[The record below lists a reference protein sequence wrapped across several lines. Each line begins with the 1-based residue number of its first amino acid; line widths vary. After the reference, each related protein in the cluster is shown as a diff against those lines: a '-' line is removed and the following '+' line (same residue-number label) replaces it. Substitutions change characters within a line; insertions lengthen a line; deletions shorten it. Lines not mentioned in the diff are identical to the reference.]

1 MLNKVVLI
9 GGAGAPNYGDE
20 LIVKG
25 WKEYFLKNKKA
36 EKVIFYENI
45 ASKEIEVHGEDPGVT
60 FRDGLVR
67 VAKNVAG
74 LDFWDQVI
82 RGYKFIE
89 SDGFSVYSSFDIDDL
104 KDADVVHLHGGGYL
118 NNFDPDKGF
127 YVGLLAALKKTRNI
141 KIVATGIGFGPVPDV
156 GKKRLKIIE
165 EIFSYFD
172 FFELRDV
179 DNFRLLK
186 KKFPS
191 GNFVFGLDDCYLLK
205 ASDFLRN
212 KRKSKK
218 KRMYLSFLEY
228 NVRKIGEE
236 FWDWVV
242 ERSKDFDEVVFFESY
257 PWQDRKVYDFVKTK
271 VDGVRYLPLS
281 ESLNGIPMSSND
293 FVISARFHTHYAF
306 SRNGISGVYSKDSR
320 YYDIKH
326 QSILDLGSEFV
337 FSDLSTPPEN
347 IEREGLGYNV
357 MCSNDDLY
365 TKMKMKLVGHIY
377 GDL

>member
-1 MLNKVVLI
+1 
-9 GGAGAPNYGDE
+9 
-20 LIVKG
+20 
-25 WKEYFLKNKKA
+25 
-36 EKVIFYENI
+36 
-45 ASKEIEVHGEDPGVT
+45 
-60 FRDGLVR
+60 
-67 VAKNVAG
+67 
-74 LDFWDQVI
+74 
-82 RGYKFIE
+82 
-89 SDGFSVYSSFDIDDL
+89 
-104 KDADVVHLHGGGYL
+104 
-118 NNFDPDKGF
+118 
-127 YVGLLAALKKTRNI
+127 
-141 KIVATGIGFGPVPDV
+141 
-156 GKKRLKIIE
+156 
-165 EIFSYFD
+165 
-172 FFELRDV
+172 
-179 DNFRLLK
+179 
-186 KKFPS
+186 
-191 GNFVFGLDDCYLLK
+191 
-205 ASDFLRN
+205 
-212 KRKSKK
+212 
-218 KRMYLSFLEY
+218 MYLSFLEY

-365 TKMKMKLVGHIY
+365 TKIKMKLVGHIY

>member
-1 MLNKVVLI
+1 MFNKIVLI

-25 WKEYFLKNKKA
+25 WKDYFLKTKKSQ
-36 EKVIFYENI
+36 KVIFYENI
-45 ASKEIEVHGEDPGVT
+45 AKKEVEVHGEESGIV
-60 FRDGLVR
+60 FRDGLVKI
-67 VAKNVAG
+67 AKNVAD

-89 SDGFSVYSSFDIDDL
+89 SNGFDVYASFDIDDL
-104 KDADVVHLHGGGYL
+104 KDADVIHLHGGGYL

-127 YVGLLAALKKTRNI
+127 YIGLLAALKKSRDVRVI
-141 KIVATGIGFGPVPDV
+141 ATGIGFGPAPDV
-156 GKKRLKIIE
+156 GKHRLEIID

-179 DNFRLLK
+179 DNFRLLQ

-191 GNFVFGLDDCYLLK
+191 GKFIYGLDDCYLLK
-205 ASDFLRN
+205 SSDFLKN
-212 KRKSKK
+212 KRKSRK

-236 FWDWVV
+236 FWDWVI
-242 ERSKDFDEVVFFESY
+242 EKSKDFDEVVFFESY

-271 VDGVRYLPLS
+271 MDNVRYLTLQ
-281 ESLNGIPMSSND
+281 ESLAGIPMSSED
-293 FVISARFHTHYAF
+293 FVICARFHVHYAF
-306 SRNGISGVYSKDSR
+306 SRNGVSGVYSKDSR

-326 QSILDLGSEFV
+326 QSILDLGSDFL
-337 FSDLSTPPEN
+337 FSGLSTPPE
-347 IEREGLGYNV
+347 ISEKQSLSYKVISDYDEAY
-357 MCSNDDLY
+357 C
-365 TKMKMKLVGHIY
+365 KMKIKLVNQIY
-377 GDL
+377 GD